1 MAPMPQNTQRPPPLC
16 PAWVFSNHSDTHVV
30 KDRHWFGKDYIPFR
44 SYVTDIAGGSVE
56 VIGMGTV
63 NLATMRSPTQTDSDT
78 DGSLHLKNVLH
89 TPAILC
95 NIIGSPVTDD
105 YIITWGGPPSSD
117 KSGEIMSKS
126 GRTVAYFK
134 PMGQGPSLYQVQLSD
149 PPFGHQFGISPLLR
163 NGLYMI
169 HAFWPQSER
178 QRFAI
183 LKASGLIR
191 ASGVEPLTQ
200 SESGWFKRRHM
211 SENAILVEYGL
222 DKKREEHQEEGRAIM
237 RILKS
242 HAENAQ
248 SPHSR

>member
-1 MAPMPQNTQRPPPLC
+1 MASMPENIQRLPPPC
-16 PAWVFSNHSDTHVV
+16 PAWVFSNNSDSHVA
-30 KDRHWFGKDYIPFR
+30 KDRCWFGKDYIPFR
-44 SYVTDIAGGSVE
+44 SYVTDMTGGSVE

-63 NLATMRSPTQTDSDT
+63 NLATMRSPTQTDSDSP
-78 DGSLHLKNVLH
+78 GSLQLKNVLH
-89 TPAILC
+89 TPAMLC
-95 NIIGSPVTDD
+95 NIIGSPLTDD
-105 YIITWGGPPSSD
+105 YIVTWGDPPSSG

-134 PMGQGPSLYQVQLSD
+134 PMDQGPSLYQVQLSE

-163 NGLYMI
+163 GGLYMI
-169 HAFWPQSER
+169 HAFWPQCER

-191 ASGVEPLTQ
+191 ASGIEPLTQ
-200 SESGWFKRRHM
+200 SERQWFKRRHM

-222 DKKREEHQEEGRAIM
+222 EENRKEHQEEGRAIM

-242 HAENAQ
+242 HV
-248 SPHSR
+248 